1 MTLTVVYTP
10 RISLENDFLPVRILS
25 VGENFKRQ
33 LKGICNHAWA
43 VITIKYDITRYVVR
57 GCTSYIMMSNHDTIR
72 IVKFFCLQSHHEY

>member
-33 LKGICNHAWA
+33 LQGICNRAWA
-43 VITIKYDITRYVVR
+43 VITIK
-57 GCTSYIMMSNHDTIR
+57 
-72 IVKFFCLQSHHEY
+72 